1 MGWDADL
8 SRASAV
14 TPKWASVP
22 QMGSD
27 QALVVVSNKSEDAL
41 PSAALTGLPGSQRS
55 QGRPGCQRRQGTVH
69 RAVAGSC
76 FLCLGKQPAPAVC
89 SHCAVCDLTPCC

>member
-22 QMGSD
+22 HMGSD
-27 QALVVVSNKSEDAL
+27 QALVVVSNKSEGAL

-55 QGRPGCQRRQGTVH
+55 QGRPGNQRRQGTVH
-69 RAVAGSC
+69 RAWELLPLSGKATKPSRVLT
-76 FLCLGKQPAPAVC
+76 LCCV
-89 SHCAVCDLTPCC
+89 